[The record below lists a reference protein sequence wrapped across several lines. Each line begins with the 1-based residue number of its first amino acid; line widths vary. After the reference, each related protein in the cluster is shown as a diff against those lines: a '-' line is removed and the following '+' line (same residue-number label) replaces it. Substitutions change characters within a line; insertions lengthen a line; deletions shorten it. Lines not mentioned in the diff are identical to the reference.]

1 MEDLRASRKSF
12 SAGKPR
18 CVDVNAREVLYLST
32 DARSESGS
40 GGMGA
45 VLYNGQGCVFSWF
58 GQALSA
64 EECEGLN
71 VLDFEQII
79 IELEALAVLASLSL
93 LCANTF

>member
-1 MEDLRASRKSF
+1 M
-12 SAGKPR
+12 
-18 CVDVNAREVLYLST
+18 DVNAREVLYLFT
-32 DARSESGS
+32 DARYESGS

-71 VLDFEQII
+71 VLGFEEVIT
-79 IELEALAVLASLSL
+79 ELEAPAVLASLRL
-93 LCANTF
+93 LRANTFQFSLR